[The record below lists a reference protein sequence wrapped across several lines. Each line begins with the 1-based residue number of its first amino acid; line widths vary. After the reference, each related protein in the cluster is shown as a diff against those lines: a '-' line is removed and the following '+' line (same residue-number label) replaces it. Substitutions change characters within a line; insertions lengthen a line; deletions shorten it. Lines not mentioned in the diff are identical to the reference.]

1 MGNLFREYLQGW
13 ISGGGQLTPNRCI
26 LKGDED
32 MYITLNDIIQLLM
45 LLCEVVTV
53 LLLALSIFK
62 SNKK

>member
-1 MGNLFREYLQGW
+1 
-13 ISGGGQLTPNRCI
+13 
-26 LKGDED
+26 

-53 LLLALSIFK
+53 LLLALSFFK

>member
-1 MGNLFREYLQGW
+1 
-13 ISGGGQLTPNRCI
+13 
-26 LKGDED
+26 